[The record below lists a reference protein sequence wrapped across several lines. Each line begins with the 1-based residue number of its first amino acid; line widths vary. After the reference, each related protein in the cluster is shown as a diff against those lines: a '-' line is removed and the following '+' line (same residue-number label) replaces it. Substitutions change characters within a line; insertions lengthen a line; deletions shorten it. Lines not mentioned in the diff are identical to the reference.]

1 MGDALA
7 DEVQR
12 VLTEHN
18 ISVDVVIPVRREYLS
33 ETFVCTQTPH
43 LGAGYISCRRTE
55 PSPKAKTTL
64 PRGIH
69 QEPIRGTNFY
79 HARPTNEVCRV

>member
-18 ISVDVVIPVRREYLS
+18 ISVDVVIPVRSECLS
-33 ETFVCTQTPH
+33 KTFVCTQAPH
-43 LGAGYISCRRTE
+43 LGTGYIACRRTE
-55 PSPKAKTTL
+55 PSPKAKNTL
-64 PRGIH
+64 SRGIH
-69 QEPIRGTNFY
+69 QESIRGTNLY
-79 HARPTNEVCRV
+79 YARPTDEVCRL